1 MEYTQLGRTGL
12 KVSRLVLGTMNFGP
26 QTDEADSHAIMDA
39 ALDAGINFFDTANV
53 YGWGENKG
61 RTEEIIGNWFA
72 KGGDRRDK
80 TVIATKVYGNMG
92 ADGEAWPNHDKLSA
106 VNIRRAVDAS
116 LKRLRTDRIDLY
128 QFHHIDR
135 ATGFDEIWQA
145 IDTLV
150 QQGKVL
156 YAGSSNFPGYK
167 IAQAN
172 ETAARRGGTIGLVS
186 EQCLYNLAERRA
198 EMEVIPAAQDYGL
211 GVIPWSPLHGGL
223 LGGVIK
229 KEVQGGR
236 RASGRA
242 ADTLADPAKRA
253 QIQAYEDLL
262 DKHGVEPGEAAL
274 AWLLTRPGVT
284 GPIVGPRTAEQLA
297 SALRAVELEL
307 SDELLAGLDEIF
319 PGPGPSPEACAW
331 EPGGQRGDVVS
342 GGGRP
347 RPGQPRAAATATTTS
362 ISTSTPA
369 MIRLRVFGSTAPSLT
384 GRAERAAG
392 DRLVTGLLARHS
404 GPRQV
409 AAHQREVGHGP
420 GRGGEA
426 VQGLDVRP
434 HVVGLPAAGQRQVGP
449 VAPVLAHLDA
459 RLAPRRLRAVG
470 EQPQRR
476 QVTVRARP
484 QGPPVPELP
493 AAAQRQREGR
503 GAVGGPLQ
511 AGREVRYEVVVDLA
525 VEGEGEVPPGAPGPA
540 QPLRAGQLL
549 QRGHLGGEG
558 GGDVLGGQY
567 GGEESHA
574 LTLSDPYHRAPYAAG
589 ASSSRR
595 SRGTKRTCGC
605 PRCQPTDRRRLP
617 TRARTRPMTSAAVA
631 ATAPPAAKPARA
643 PYASVTQPTIG
654 APTGEPPRKTI
665 M

>member
-1 MEYTQLGRTGL
+1 MKYTQLGRTGL

-80 TVIATKVYGNMG
+80 TVLATKVYGNMG

-116 LKRLRTDRIDLY
+116 LKRLQTDHIDLY

-135 ATGFDEIWQA
+135 DTGFDEIWQA
-145 IDTLV
+145 VDTLV

-198 EMEVIPAAQDYGL
+198 EMEVVPAAREYGL

-223 LGGVIK
+223 LGGVLK

-242 ADTLADPAKRA
+242 ADTLADPAGRA
-253 QIQAYEDLL
+253 RIQAYEDLL
-262 DKHGVEPGEAAL
+262 DKHGLEPGEAAL

-307 SDELLAGLDEIF
+307 SDELLTGLDDIF
-319 PGPGPSPEACAW
+319 PGPGLSPEAFAW
-331 EPGGQRGDVVS
+331 
-342 GGGRP
+342 
-347 RPGQPRAAATATTTS
+347 
-362 ISTSTPA
+362 
-369 MIRLRVFGSTAPSLT
+369 
-384 GRAERAAG
+384 
-392 DRLVTGLLARHS
+392 
-404 GPRQV
+404 
-409 AAHQREVGHGP
+409 
-420 GRGGEA
+420 
-426 VQGLDVRP
+426 
-434 HVVGLPAAGQRQVGP
+434 
-449 VAPVLAHLDA
+449 
-459 RLAPRRLRAVG
+459 
-470 EQPQRR
+470 
-476 QVTVRARP
+476 
-484 QGPPVPELP
+484 
-493 AAAQRQREGR
+493 
-503 GAVGGPLQ
+503 
-511 AGREVRYEVVVDLA
+511 
-525 VEGEGEVPPGAPGPA
+525 
-540 QPLRAGQLL
+540 
-549 QRGHLGGEG
+549 
-558 GGDVLGGQY
+558 
-567 GGEESHA
+567 
-574 LTLSDPYHRAPYAAG
+574 
-589 ASSSRR
+589 
-595 SRGTKRTCGC
+595 
-605 PRCQPTDRRRLP
+605 
-617 TRARTRPMTSAAVA
+617 
-631 ATAPPAAKPARA
+631 
-643 PYASVTQPTIG
+643 
-654 APTGEPPRKTI
+654 
-665 M
+665 

>member
-1 MEYTQLGRTGL
+1 M
-12 KVSRLVLGTMNFGP
+12 
-26 QTDEADSHAIMDA
+26 
-39 ALDAGINFFDTANV
+39 

-61 RTEEIIGNWFA
+61 RTEEILGNWFA
-72 KGGDRRDK
+72 QGGDRRDR

-116 LKRLRTDRIDLY
+116 LKRLQTDHIDLY

-198 EMEVIPAAQDYGL
+198 EMEVIPAAQEYGL

-242 ADTLADPAKRA
+242 ADALADPAQRA

-307 SDELLAGLDEIF
+307 SRELLAGLDEVF
-319 PGPGPSPEACAW
+319 PGPGPSPEAFAW
-331 EPGGQRGDVVS
+331 
-342 GGGRP
+342 
-347 RPGQPRAAATATTTS
+347 
-362 ISTSTPA
+362 
-369 MIRLRVFGSTAPSLT
+369 
-384 GRAERAAG
+384 
-392 DRLVTGLLARHS
+392 
-404 GPRQV
+404 
-409 AAHQREVGHGP
+409 
-420 GRGGEA
+420 
-426 VQGLDVRP
+426 
-434 HVVGLPAAGQRQVGP
+434 
-449 VAPVLAHLDA
+449 
-459 RLAPRRLRAVG
+459 
-470 EQPQRR
+470 
-476 QVTVRARP
+476 
-484 QGPPVPELP
+484 
-493 AAAQRQREGR
+493 
-503 GAVGGPLQ
+503 
-511 AGREVRYEVVVDLA
+511 
-525 VEGEGEVPPGAPGPA
+525 
-540 QPLRAGQLL
+540 
-549 QRGHLGGEG
+549 
-558 GGDVLGGQY
+558 
-567 GGEESHA
+567 
-574 LTLSDPYHRAPYAAG
+574 
-589 ASSSRR
+589 
-595 SRGTKRTCGC
+595 
-605 PRCQPTDRRRLP
+605 
-617 TRARTRPMTSAAVA
+617 
-631 ATAPPAAKPARA
+631 
-643 PYASVTQPTIG
+643 
-654 APTGEPPRKTI
+654 
-665 M
+665 